1 MGAISATLFGLL
13 KSGDHIILVNN
24 VYGPTVVL
32 VKQMEQ
38 RFGIDYDIVLSGDVE
53 DIRQKIKPNTR
64 MIYTESPG
72 TMTMRVVDLQ
82 MIAGLAKENNII
94 TAIDNTWA
102 TPLFQKPL
110 TLGFDLVLHSC
121 TKYIGGHS
129 DLTAGAVV
137 GAKSILILFV
147 IFHISFL
154 AQCWPQIVHG

>member
-1 MGAISATLFGLL
+1 
-13 KSGDHIILVNN
+13 
-24 VYGPTVVL
+24 
-32 VKQMEQ
+32 
-38 RFGIDYDIVLSGDVE
+38 
-53 DIRQKIKPNTR
+53 
-64 MIYTESPG
+64 
-72 TMTMRVVDLQ
+72 MTMRVVDLQ

-137 GAKSILILFV
+137 GAKVYLDIIRDFSHQLLGAV
-147 IFHISFL
+147 L
-154 AQCWPQIVHG
+154 AG